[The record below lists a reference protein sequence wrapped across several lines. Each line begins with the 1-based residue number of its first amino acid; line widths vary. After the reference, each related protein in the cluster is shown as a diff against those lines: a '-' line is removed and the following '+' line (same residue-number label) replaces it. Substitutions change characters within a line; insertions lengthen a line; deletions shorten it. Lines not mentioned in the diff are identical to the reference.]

1 MSEKIIITGAY
12 GVGKSEFAS
21 QLALTMAPCYLADLD
36 VINPYFRPREQA
48 DWLKTQGVEVVG
60 SLLKNHIN
68 QDFPALSGAISGIIS
83 QNKRIILDMAGSE
96 NGLRPLA
103 TFFEDLKDAQVWL
116 VVNLSRPES
125 MIDKIEDMV
134 RLFEERSKLRITGFV
149 HNTHMLEYTTS
160 ELIIES
166 QRKLKT
172 LSEQL
177 QIPIVYT
184 MINESIAKQCENE
197 IENPILTFKHLILRA
212 DWMKGASL

>member
-21 QLALTMAPCYLADLD
+21 QLALTMTPCYLADLD

-48 DWLKTQGVEVVG
+48 DWLKSQGVEVVG

-68 QDFPALSGAISGIIS
+68 QDFPALSGAISGLIS

-96 NGLRPLA
+96 NGLRPIA
-103 TFFEDLKDAQVWL
+103 TFFEELKDAQVWM
-116 VVNLSRPES
+116 VVNFSRPES
-125 MIDKIEDMV
+125 AADKIKDMV
-134 RLFEERSKLRITGFV
+134 ALFEERSKLKISGFV
-149 HNTHMLEYTTS
+149 HNTHMLEYTDA
-160 ELIIES
+160 EMVIDAQE
-166 QRKLKT
+166 KLKI
-172 LSEQL
+172 LSDQL

-184 MINESIAKQCENE
+184 MINESIAKQCESK

>member
-36 VINPYFRPREQA
+36 IINPYFRPREQA
-48 DWLKTQGVEVVG
+48 EWLKSQGVEVVG

-68 QDFPALSGAISGIIS
+68 QDFPALSGAISGIIN

-125 MIDKIEDMV
+125 TIDKIEAMV
-134 RLFEERSKLRITGFV
+134 PNKEEPSKLKITGFV
-149 HNTHMLEYTTS
+149 QNTHMLEYTTA
-160 ELIIES
+160 ELVIES
-166 QRKLKT
+166 QKKLKN
-172 LSEQL
+172 LSDQL
-177 QIPIVYT
+177 HIPIVYT
-184 MINESIAKQCENE
+184 MINESIAKQCKNE
-197 IENPILTFKHLILRA
+197 IENPVLTFKHLILRA
-212 DWMKGASL
+212 EWMKGASL

>member
-48 DWLKTQGVEVVG
+48 IWLKHHGVEVVG
-60 SLLKNHIN
+60 SLLANHIN

-103 TFFEDLKDAQVWL
+103 TFFEDLKDAQVWM
-116 VVNLSRPES
+116 VINLSRPES
-125 MIDKIEDMV
+125 MLDKIEDMV
-134 RLFEERSKLRITGFV
+134 ALFEERSKLKISGFV
-149 HNTHMLEYTTS
+149 HNTHMLEYTTA
-160 ELIIES
+160 EMVTDAQE
-166 QRKLKT
+166 KLKI
-172 LSEQL
+172 LSDQL

-184 MINESIAKQCENE
+184 MINESIAKQCENK
-197 IENPILTFKHLILRA
+197 IENPVLTFNHLILRA

>member
-48 DWLKTQGVEVVG
+48 DWLLSQGVEVVG

-83 QNKRIILDMAGSE
+83 QKSRIILDMAGSE

-125 MIDKIEDMV
+125 MLDKIEDMV
-134 RLFEERSKLRITGFV
+134 HLFEERSKLRISGFV
-149 HNTHMLEYTTS
+149 HNTHMLEYTTA
-160 ELIIES
+160 ELVVES
-166 QRKLKT
+166 QKKLKL
-172 LSEQL
+172 LSQQL

-184 MINESIAKQCENE
+184 MINESIVKQCENE

-212 DWMKGASL
+212 EWMRGASL

>member
-21 QLALTMAPCYLADLD
+21 QLALTLAPCYLADLD
-36 VINPYFRPREQA
+36 IINPYFRPREQA
-48 DWLKTQGVEVVG
+48 VWLKSHGVEVVG

-83 QNKRIILDMAGSE
+83 QNHRIILDMAGSE

-103 TFFEDLKDAQVWL
+103 TFFEELKDAQVWL

-125 MIDKIEDMV
+125 MLDKIEAMIG
-134 RLFEERSKLRITGFV
+134 LFEERSKLKITGIV
-149 HNTHMLEYTTS
+149 HNTHMLEFTTV
-160 ELIIES
+160 EMVTDS
-166 QRKLKT
+166 QRKLKI
-172 LSEQL
+172 LCDRL

-184 MINESIAKQCENE
+184 MISESIASQCRYE
-197 IENPILTFKHLILRA
+197 IENPVLIFKHLILRA